1 MPNFLGSEKQF
12 RSDFALPIGKSQ
24 SLDASGDD
32 IALGTE
38 CLKILHQQ
46 VLPFVLRREK
56 SQVIK
61 ELPPKIVTDVPC
73 TLSEQQATLYQHL
86 VKQSKTKIAIDTI
99 DKCLNGDSDI
109 DGTLKHCVGND
120 VLSSIL
126 QLRLICTH
134 PILQHLYSTKNV
146 YEKSKYISASESIS
160 LSAFSCLDCSGKLS
174 VLNDLLR
181 HSGIAEAE
189 MTAADNDTS
198 AFMVDM
204 DNDAMNMDDDDEMIE
219 EDVPHSKNSNSKCLI
234 FAQFTQSLD
243 VVEKFLLEPHMPSL
257 RYLRLDG
264 SVPMNQRNSIV
275 NRFNQDHTVK
285 VLLLTTKVGGLG
297 LNLTGADKVIFLEP
311 DWNPYVDLQAMDR
324 AHRIGQTKTV
334 NVYRLITSNTIEEKI
349 MQLQRRKKAT
359 SDAVVNTENSA
370 MFSMGTDRLLDIF
383 TFSGSGS
390 TAAARTEDDGKSD
403 NALTYLDDHSDEYAS
418 LSVKGFLD
426 EMT

>member
-1 MPNFLGSEKQF
+1 MISLYYVIGTPIQNSVNDIWATFDFLMPNFLGSEKQF
-12 RSDFALPIGKSQ
+12 RNDFARPIGKSQ

-32 IALGTE
+32 ISLGTE

-73 TLSEQQATLYQHL
+73 PLSAQQATLYQHMMT
-86 VKQSKTKIAIDTI
+86 QSKTKIAMDSINN
-99 DKCLNGDSDI
+99 CLNGDSDI
-109 DGTLKHCVGND
+109 DGTLKHCSGND

-134 PILQHLYSTKNV
+134 PILHHLLNTKSGNVKSTCDL
-146 YEKSKYISASESIS
+146 SSESTNMS
-160 LSAFSCLDCSGKLS
+160 SFVRLDCSGKLS
-174 VLNDLLR
+174 VLNDILR

-204 DNDAMNMDDDDEMIE
+204 DDDTITMDGEDEMIE
-219 EDVPHSKNSNSKCLI
+219 DDLPEAKNSNSKCLI

-243 VVEKFLLEPHMPSL
+243 VIERFLLEPHMPSL

-264 SVPMNQRNSIV
+264 SVPMTQRNSIV
-275 NRFNQDHTVK
+275 NRFNHDQSVR

-297 LNLTGADKVIFLEP
+297 LNLTGKCK
-311 DWNPYVDLQAMDR
+311 Y
-324 AHRIGQTKTV
+324 
-334 NVYRLITSNTIEEKI
+334 
-349 MQLQRRKKAT
+349 QL
-359 SDAVVNTENSA
+359 
-370 MFSMGTDRLLDIF
+370 SMVLFD
-383 TFSGSGS
+383 
-390 TAAARTEDDGKSD
+390 
-403 NALTYLDDHSDEYAS
+403 
-418 LSVKGFLD
+418 
-426 EMT
+426 

>member
-1 MPNFLGSEKQF
+1 
-12 RSDFALPIGKSQ
+12 
-24 SLDASGDD
+24 
-32 IALGTE
+32 
-38 CLKILHQQ
+38 
-46 VLPFVLRREK
+46 
-56 SQVIK
+56 
-61 ELPPKIVTDVPC
+61 
-73 TLSEQQATLYQHL
+73 
-86 VKQSKTKIAIDTI
+86 
-99 DKCLNGDSDI
+99 
-109 DGTLKHCVGND
+109 
-120 VLSSIL
+120 
-126 QLRLICTH
+126 
-134 PILQHLYSTKNV
+134 
-146 YEKSKYISASESIS
+146 
-160 LSAFSCLDCSGKLS
+160 
-174 VLNDLLR
+174 
-181 HSGIAEAE
+181 
-189 MTAADNDTS
+189 
-198 AFMVDM
+198 
-204 DNDAMNMDDDDEMIE
+204 MDDDDEMIE

-275 NRFNQDHTVK
+275 NCFNQDHNVK